1 MDISIRVPRLVQP
14 GGIVHGN
21 NLQVSCGGRGAN
33 QAYAVARIGGVPALI
48 GIVGE
53 DLFGNAMV
61 TALTAAGVDTQA
73 VLRRRGAASGCFVV
87 ATDLQ
92 GQSEIVV
99 ANGING
105 ALSAADVVQYAAMI
119 ASSQAVLTQLETT
132 FEAVEAALRIG
143 REAGALTVLN
153 AAPTFRFRGALLPL
167 SDYVVVNEKEAGEI
181 AGGVVKSIESAM
193 RAATTMKVMGARN
206 VLVTLGETGVWV
218 DGDAWRGHIPSY
230 AVPVVDT
237 LGAGDT
243 FTGALTVRLCEGFEL
258 RAAAEYA
265 VAASAISVTRL
276 GAQPSIPTRREVDTF
291 LAAHKAC
298 REDKKQSK
306 PICLYRSAC

>member
-291 LAAHKAC
+291 LAAHKA
-298 REDKKQSK
+298 
-306 PICLYRSAC
+306 

>member
-1 MDISIRVPRLVQP
+1 MITVVGSLVMDISIRVPRLVQP

-33 QAYAVARIGGVPALI
+33 QAYAVARMGGVPALI

-73 VLRRRGAASGCFVV
+73 VLHRRGAATGCFVV

-119 ASSQAVLTQLETT
+119 ASSQAVLAQLETT

-193 RAATTMKVMGARN
+193 RAATAMKVMGARN

-237 LGAGDT
+237 IGAGDT

-276 GAQPSIPTRREVDTF
+276 GAQPSIPTRREVDAF
-291 LAAHKAC
+291 LAAHKA
-298 REDKKQSK
+298 
-306 PICLYRSAC
+306 

>member
-73 VLRRRGAASGCFVV
+73 VLHRRGTASGCFVV

-291 LAAHKAC
+291 LAAHKA
-298 REDKKQSK
+298 
-306 PICLYRSAC
+306 